1 MAMKKQ
7 NISKNNNFISFF
19 INRGKEIFGM
29 ILISYAIFQFL
40 ALLTYHPLDPT
51 LYITIDNKIIN
62 MMGKYGSYTA
72 SFLLEYFGYAS
83 YLIIEYAIV
92 WGIFYIRKNIPNFFF
107 LRVSALL
114 ANIIFFSFLL
124 TIITINSPANFI
136 SYGGIVGVYLK
147 FLLYNYTSII
157 ISFIC
162 TLILFVICFNYSH
175 AIKLNNYITAIRLI
189 LLYLLKIIKYIFILI
204 YENTQ
209 KLYSSSLLFIQK
221 SFYKRRIKDIE
232 SGYDSPK
239 EIHTKIEKEVIPK
252 LSKVLYDYKLPKLD
266 LLEVNLMK
274 KKNLTNKDKL
284 IAAAKDLHKILT
296 DFGVSGQILDVKPGP
311 VVTLYEFEPS
321 PGIKSAR
328 IIGLADD
335 IARSMGVV
343 STRISV
349 VPEKNA
355 LGIELPNE
363 IRATVYLK
371 ELLESVEYQN
381 NNLNIPLALGKN
393 IGGNSITADLSK
405 MPHLLVAG
413 TTGSG
418 KSVAI
423 NTMILSIIYKLSPNE
438 CKFIMVDPKM
448 LELSVYEG
456 IPHLLTP
463 VVTDPKKAVIALQWV
478 VREMENRYK
487 LMSSLGVRNID
498 GYNKVIKQAIN
509 EKRTLTRTVQTGFDE
524 TSGKPIHEKVELDM
538 QLLPYI
544 VVVVDE
550 MADLMLVAGKEIES
564 YIQRLAQMARAAGIH
579 LIIATQRPSVD
590 VITGII
596 KANFPTRIS
605 FQVTSK
611 IDSRTILG
619 EQGAEQLLGMGDMLY
634 MHGASKITRIHGA
647 FVSDKEVTDVVSSL
661 KQQAEPVYIADIFNS
676 SNNDSEDG
684 FSTGEGSNEDDE
696 LYNKAVEIVIRD
708 QKLSTS
714 YVQRQLRIGYNRA
727 ANIIE
732 KMEKNGIISPPSHNG
747 KREIL
752 KK

>member
-1 MAMKKQ
+1 
-7 NISKNNNFISFF
+7 
-19 INRGKEIFGM
+19 
-29 ILISYAIFQFL
+29 
-40 ALLTYHPLDPT
+40 
-51 LYITIDNKIIN
+51 
-62 MMGKYGSYTA
+62 
-72 SFLLEYFGYAS
+72 
-83 YLIIEYAIV
+83 
-92 WGIFYIRKNIPNFFF
+92 
-107 LRVSALL
+107 
-114 ANIIFFSFLL
+114 
-124 TIITINSPANFI
+124 
-136 SYGGIVGVYLK
+136 
-147 FLLYNYTSII
+147 
-157 ISFIC
+157 
-162 TLILFVICFNYSH
+162 
-175 AIKLNNYITAIRLI
+175 
-189 LLYLLKIIKYIFILI
+189 
-204 YENTQ
+204 
-209 KLYSSSLLFIQK
+209 
-221 SFYKRRIKDIE
+221 
-232 SGYDSPK
+232 
-239 EIHTKIEKEVIPK
+239 
-252 LSKVLYDYKLPKLD
+252 
-266 LLEVNLMK
+266 
-274 KKNLTNKDKL
+274 
-284 IAAAKDLHKILT
+284 
-296 DFGVSGQILDVKPGP
+296 
-311 VVTLYEFEPS
+311 
-321 PGIKSAR
+321 
-328 IIGLADD
+328 
-335 IARSMGVV
+335 MGVV
-343 STRISV
+343 STRISI

-381 NNLNIPLALGKN
+381 NNLNVPLALGKN

-498 GYNKVIKQAIN
+498 GYNEVIKQAIAD
-509 EKRTLTRTVQTGFDE
+509 KRILTRTVQTGFDE
-524 TSGKPIHEKVELDM
+524 TSGKPIYEKVELDM

-634 MHGASKITRIHGA
+634 MHGGSKITRIHGA
-647 FVSDKEVTDVVSSL
+647 FVSDKEVNDVVSSL
-661 KQQAEPVYIADIFNS
+661 KKQAEPVYIADIFNS
-676 SNNDSEDG
+676 ENNDSGDS
-684 FSTGEGSNEDDE
+684 FSTGGGNSEDDD

-714 YVQRQLRIGYNRA
+714 YIQRQLRIGYNRA
-727 ANIIE
+727 ANIVE
-732 KMEKNGIISPPSHNG
+732 KMEKNGVISPPSHNG